1 MWHLRRQCSISEKFA
16 YIFFFF
22 KFQRSILNG
31 VANVGITYA
40 GFANSIINN
49 EFREDGLAALEKDL
63 DDLEDMVTGLEA
75 VATNYASTL
84 SSACTFVSS

>member
-1 MWHLRRQCSISEKFA
+1 MASQKEYSVFEKFA
-16 YIFFFF
+16 FIYIFFF
-22 KFQRSILNG
+22 KFQRSILTG
-31 VANVGITYA
+31 VANIGITYA

-49 EFREDGLAALEKDL
+49 EFREEGLAAIEKDL

-75 VATNYASTL
+75 VATSYQSTL